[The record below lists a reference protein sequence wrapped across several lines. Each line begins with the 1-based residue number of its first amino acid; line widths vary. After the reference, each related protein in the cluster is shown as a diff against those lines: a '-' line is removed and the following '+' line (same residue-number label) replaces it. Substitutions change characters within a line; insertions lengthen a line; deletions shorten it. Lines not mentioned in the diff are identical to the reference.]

1 MDHVSFG
8 FAAAHPAAKPNA
20 PTEHFCGKAP
30 GFNLIPTNEANSR
43 SSRSSLQTMPTENKR
58 IAVIPGDGIGR
69 EVIGEALRVL
79 ERVKITHAVALE
91 MVHFDWGADK
101 FLKEGI
107 SLPAGALEMLSNEFD
122 AILAG
127 AFGDPR
133 VPSNQH
139 AEDILLGMRRGLDLY
154 INLRPVR
161 LLDSRLT
168 PLRDRRVEDI
178 DFVVFREN
186 TEGAYCGAGGFLKKG
201 TADEIATQEELN
213 TRRGVERII
222 VAAFEYARANGR
234 KRVTMADK
242 SNVQRFGGDLW
253 QRVFKE
259 VAADYSEIEANHQ
272 YVDAMAMFMVLDP
285 AQYDVIVSNNLF
297 GDILTDLGAAI
308 QGGLGLAASGNLHP
322 GRVSL
327 FEPVHG
333 SAPALAGKGIA
344 NPVGAILT
352 SAMMLEYLGHKEA
365 SAAIEKAVGEAIS
378 QNETTRD
385 LGGTLST
392 EQAGNAIRDRITK
405 G

>member
-1 MDHVSFG
+1 M
-8 FAAAHPAAKPNA
+8 
-20 PTEHFCGKAP
+20 
-30 GFNLIPTNEANSR
+30 
-43 SSRSSLQTMPTENKR
+43 KR
-58 IAVIPGDGIGR
+58 IAVIPGDGIGPEVVR
-69 EVIGEALRVL
+69 EAVRILRHFHD
-79 ERVKITHAVALE
+79 KKAVQLKF
-91 MVHFDWGADK
+91 VDFDWGADK
-101 FLKEGI
+101 FLRDGVT
-107 SLPAGALEMLSNEFD
+107 LPPGALEMLSTDFD

-133 VPSNQH
+133 VPSNKH

-161 LLDSRLT
+161 LLHDRLT
-168 PLRDRRVEDI
+168 PLVNRKTADI

-186 TEGAYCGAGGFLKKG
+186 TEGAYCGAGGFLKHG
-201 TADEIATQEELN
+201 TVDEIALQDEVN

-253 QRVFKE
+253 QRTFKE
-259 VAADYSEIEANHQ
+259 VAEGYPEITANHQ
-272 YVDAMAMFMVLDP
+272 YVDAMAMYMVLDP

-308 QGGLGLAASGNLHP
+308 QGGLGMAASGNIHP

-333 SAPALAGKGIA
+333 SAPPLAGKGIA
-344 NPVGAILT
+344 NPIGAILT
-352 SAMMLEYLGHKEA
+352 SAMMLEYLGFQTLSKEIEDA
-365 SAAIEKAVGEAIS
+365 VRAAISA
-378 QNETTRD
+378 NETTRD
-385 LGGTLST
+385 LGGQLST
-392 EQAGNAIRDRITK
+392 EQAAAAIMARLK
-405 G
+405 

>member
-1 MDHVSFG
+1 M
-8 FAAAHPAAKPNA
+8 PAE
-20 PTEHFCGKAP
+20 T
-30 GFNLIPTNEANSR
+30 
-43 SSRSSLQTMPTENKR
+43 KR
-58 IAVIPGDGIGR
+58 VAVVPGDGIGP
-69 EVIGEALRVL
+69 EVIAQALRVL
-79 ERVKITHAVALE
+79 ECVKTAHGAHLDL
-91 MVHFDWGADK
+91 VHFDWGADK
-101 FLKEGI
+101 FLREGI
-107 SLPAGALEMLSNEFD
+107 SLPASALQNLSNDFD

-154 INLRPVR
+154 INLRPVK
-161 LLDSRLT
+161 LLDPRLT
-168 PLRDRRVEDI
+168 PLRNPANI

-201 TADEIATQEELN
+201 TVDEIATQEELN

-222 VAAFEYARANGR
+222 LAAFEYARANGR

-259 VAADYSEIEANHQ
+259 VAADYPEIEANHQ

-285 AQYDVIVSNNLF
+285 GQYDVIVANNLF

-308 QGGLGLAASGNLHP
+308 QGGLGMAASGNIHP

-333 SAPALAGKGIA
+333 SAPPLAGKGLA
-344 NPVGAILT
+344 NPMGAILT
-352 SAMMLEYLGHKEA
+352 SAMMLEYLGNKPA
-365 SAAIEKAVGEAIS
+365 SEAIEKAVSEAIS
-378 QNETTRD
+378 HEETTRD
-385 LGGTLST
+385 LGGNLSSEEVGT
-392 EQAGNAIRDRITK
+392 AICRRLTSA
-405 G
+405 

>member
-1 MDHVSFG
+1 M
-8 FAAAHPAAKPNA
+8 K
-20 PTEHFCGKAP
+20 K
-30 GFNLIPTNEANSR
+30 
-43 SSRSSLQTMPTENKR
+43 
-58 IAVIPGDGIGR
+58 IAVIPGDGIGP
-69 EVIGEALRVL
+69 EVIRESVRVL
-79 ERVKITHAVALE
+79 ETLRETHQVELE
-91 MVHFDWGADK
+91 LVDFDWGAEK
-101 FLKEGI
+101 FLKEGVT
-107 SLPAGALEMLSNEFD
+107 LPQGALQMLSEKFH

-133 VPSNQH
+133 VPTNQH

-161 LLDSRLT
+161 LLDPRLT
-168 PLRDRRVEDI
+168 PLRDRKTEDI

-186 TEGAYCGAGGFLKKG
+186 TEGAYCGAGGFLKKD
-201 TADEIATQEELN
+201 TPDEIATQEELN

-259 VAADYSEIEANHQ
+259 VAARYSGIEANHQ
-272 YVDAMAMFMVLDP
+272 YVDAMAMFMVLNP
-285 AQYDVIVSNNLF
+285 SQYDVIVSNNLF

-322 GRVSL
+322 GKVSL

-333 SAPALAGKGIA
+333 SAPPLAGKGVA
-344 NPVGAILT
+344 NPVGAVLT
-352 SAMMLEYLGHKEA
+352 VAMMLEYVGYPEA
-365 SAAIEKAVGEAIS
+365 SKAVEAAVRAAVVN
-378 QNETTRD
+378 NETTSD

-392 EQAGNAIRDRITK
+392 EEAGAAIRKRLK
-405 G
+405 SSGQ

>member
-1 MDHVSFG
+1 MVEKKHRV
-8 FAAAHPAAKPNA
+8 
-20 PTEHFCGKAP
+20 
-30 GFNLIPTNEANSR
+30 
-43 SSRSSLQTMPTENKR
+43 
-58 IAVIPGDGIGR
+58 AVIPGDGIGP
-69 EVIGEALRVL
+69 EVIRE
-79 ERVKITHAVALE
+79 AVALLE
-91 MVHFDWGADK
+91 LLRETHGVELELQHFDWSADK
-101 FLKEGI
+101 YLSEGV
-107 SLPAGALEMLSNEFD
+107 SLPEGALEMLTRDFD

-133 VPSNQH
+133 VRTNQH

-161 LLDSRLT
+161 LLAGHLT
-168 PLRDRRVEDI
+168 PLRDRTVEEI

-201 TADEIATQEELN
+201 TPDEIATQEELN

-222 VAAFEYARANGR
+222 VAAFEYAQAHAR

-259 VAADYSEIEANHQ
+259 VAARYPALEANHQ
-272 YVDAMAMFMVLDP
+272 YVDATAMHMILDP
-285 AQYDVIVSNNLF
+285 SQFDVIVTNNLF
-297 GDILTDLGAAI
+297 GDILTDLGAAL
-308 QGGLGLAASGNLHP
+308 QGGLGLAASGNIHP

-333 SAPALAGKGIA
+333 SAPPLAGKSVA
-344 NPVGAILT
+344 NPVGSILT
-352 SAMMLEYLGHKEA
+352 AAMMLEYLCHDAASRAVEDAVRACIEA
-365 SAAIEKAVGEAIS
+365 R
-378 QNETTRD
+378 ETTRD

-392 EQAGNAIRDRITK
+392 TEAGAAIRGRIK
-405 G
+405 ES

>member
-1 MDHVSFG
+1 MSS
-8 FAAAHPAAKPNA
+8 AK
-20 PTEHFCGKAP
+20 
-30 GFNLIPTNEANSR
+30 L
-43 SSRSSLQTMPTENKR
+43 R
-58 IAVIPGDGIGR
+58 IAVIPGDGIGP
-69 EVIGEALRVL
+69 EVIREAVRVL
-79 ERVKITHAVALE
+79 ERLRETHGVDLQLT
-91 MVHFDWGADK
+91 HFDWGAEK
-101 FLKEGI
+101 YLREEV
-107 SLPAGALEMLSNEFD
+107 SLPTGALEMLAGEFE

-161 LLDSRLT
+161 LLDARLT
-168 PLRDRRVEDI
+168 PLRDRKAEEI

-222 VAAFEYARANGR
+222 VAAFEYARANQR

-259 VAADYSEIEANHQ
+259 VAADYPEIEANHQ

-285 AQYDVIVSNNLF
+285 SQYDVIVSNNLF

-308 QGGLGLAASGNLHP
+308 QGGLGLAASGNIHP

-333 SAPALAGKGIA
+333 SAPAIAGQGIA

-352 SAMMLEYLGHKEA
+352 SAMMLEYLGNKKA
-365 SAAIEKAVGEAIS
+365 SQAIENAVRESILN
-378 QNETTRD
+378 NETTRD
-385 LGGTLST
+385 LGGSFST
-392 EQAGNAIRDRITK
+392 EQAGTAIRERIK
-405 G
+405 

>member
-1 MDHVSFG
+1 M
-8 FAAAHPAAKPNA
+8 
-20 PTEHFCGKAP
+20 
-30 GFNLIPTNEANSR
+30 
-43 SSRSSLQTMPTENKR
+43 KR
-58 IAVIPGDGIGR
+58 IAVIPGDGIGPEVVR
-69 EVIGEALRVL
+69 EAVRVL
-79 ERVKITHAVALE
+79 KHFQDAKAVEVEL
-91 MVHFDWGADK
+91 VDFDWSADK
-101 FLKEGI
+101 FLRDGVT
-107 SLPAGALEMLSNEFD
+107 LPPGALEMLSTDFD

-133 VPSNQH
+133 VPNNKH

-161 LLDSRLT
+161 LLNDRLT
-168 PLRDRRVEDI
+168 PLVNRKTTDI

-186 TEGAYCGAGGFLKKG
+186 TEGAYCGAGGFLKHG
-201 TADEIATQEELN
+201 TEDEIALQDEVN

-253 QRVFKE
+253 QRTFKE
-259 VAADYSEIEANHQ
+259 VAEGYPEITPNHQ
-272 YVDAMAMFMVLDP
+272 YVDAMAMYMVLDP

-308 QGGLGLAASGNLHP
+308 QGGLGLAASGNIHP

-333 SAPALAGKGIA
+333 SAPPLAGKGVA
-344 NPVGAILT
+344 NPIGAILT
-352 SAMMLEYLGHKEA
+352 LAMMLEYLGFQTLSKQ
-365 SAAIEKAVGEAIS
+365 IEDAVRGAIS
-378 QNETTRD
+378 ANETTRD
-385 LGGTLST
+385 LGGQLST
-392 EQAGNAIRDRITK
+392 EQAGAAITERLAGK
-405 G
+405 